1 MPELFKQL
9 SIIIATLRDNF
20 IAIRNENQELRKRYV
35 SLQNEYDKLKNIDTI
50 KEKIVFTNID
60 KKALPEIETEISTQM
75 MKEKQKYGSLKNNK

>member
-35 SLQNEYDKLKNIDTI
+35 SLQNEYDKLKNEYDEY
-50 KEKIVFTNID
+50 KRNP
-60 KKALPEIETEISTQM
+60 KKTSQEISSN
-75 MKEKQKYGSLKNNK
+75 ES